1 MLLIYL
7 FAGEGD
13 ITAAANGAVPESAPT
28 AAPEHT
34 VSYLELD
41 INFFKWNKLARI
53 TFYQLIN
60 KVSAMDLRIAF
71 VVQGN
76 TEETQ
81 PERVLGCVELRYFDF
96 GDVVQTLLDEGED

>member
-1 MLLIYL
+1 
-7 FAGEGD
+7 
-13 ITAAANGAVPESAPT
+13 
-28 AAPEHT
+28 
-34 VSYLELD
+34 
-41 INFFKWNKLARI
+41 
-53 TFYQLIN
+53 
-60 KVSAMDLRIAF
+60 MDLRIAF